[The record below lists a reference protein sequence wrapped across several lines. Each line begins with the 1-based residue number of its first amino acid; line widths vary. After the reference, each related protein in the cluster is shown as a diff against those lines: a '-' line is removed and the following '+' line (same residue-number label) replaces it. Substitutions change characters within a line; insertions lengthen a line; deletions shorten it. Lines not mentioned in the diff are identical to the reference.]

1 MYPLNTEQPYP
12 RNQWWVGAMSHEI
25 GRTLMQRTILG
36 EPIVF
41 YRTEAGD
48 PVATYGLCPH
58 RLFPF
63 AKSTLLGDSI
73 RCGYHGMTF
82 DSKGACVNLPSQS
95 EVPNFNIRIY
105 PTVERD
111 SWVWIWTGDPALAD
125 ASKIPDPPGV
135 FKSGW
140 ETNIGR
146 LLTYP
151 SRYPLLIDNLLDL
164 THLGFV
170 HASIVGEVNAFVR
183 TPAEIVPGNGRLT
196 LSRDA
201 KNNAWGPFG
210 DFMFGADG
218 SALYDTRQI
227 SEYYGPSM
235 IVTGGPF
242 TQRAEISPTG
252 LDRELGTIWFLH
264 VITPETP
271 TSTHY
276 FGGLSRNFRLSDPAY
291 SAIQLQNY
299 ESVRQ
304 QDVDA
309 LSEMEPYVER
319 FASTRHEVSA
329 AQDAGAI
336 RVRRLLSQQIKS
348 ESKIPVAIASQGM
361 A

>member
-1 MYPLNTEQPYP
+1 LALT
-12 RNQWWVGAMSHEI
+12 A
-25 GRTLMQRTILG
+25 
-36 EPIVF
+36 
-41 YRTEAGD
+41 
-48 PVATYGLCPH
+48 
-58 RLFPF
+58 
-63 AKSTLLGDSI
+63 
-73 RCGYHGMTF
+73 
-82 DSKGACVNLPSQS
+82 
-95 EVPNFNIRIY
+95 VP
-105 PTVERD
+105 
-111 SWVWIWTGDPALAD
+111 
-125 ASKIPDPPGV
+125 
-135 FKSGW
+135 
-140 ETNIGR
+140 
-146 LLTYP
+146 
-151 SRYPLLIDNLLDL
+151 
-164 THLGFV
+164 
-170 HASIVGEVNAFVR
+170 
-183 TPAEIVPGNGRLT
+183 
-196 LSRDA
+196 
-201 KNNAWGPFG
+201 
-210 DFMFGADG
+210 
-218 SALYDTRQI
+218 LYDTRQV

-276 FGGLSRNFRLSDPAY
+276 FGGISRNFRLSEPAY

-348 ESKIPVAIASQGM
+348 ESTTTTAIAR
-361 A
+361 